1 MSGRFVFEGF
11 TVCNDDVEKC
21 RKFDVYVN
29 VFNGLVLSVEI
40 MYPRT
45 ILPAAPI
52 FTETQFVTLFPGGQD
67 IINNA
72 LESYPN

>member
-11 TVCNDDVEKC
+11 KICNDDPEQS
-21 RKFDVYVN
+21 RTFDVYVN
-29 VFNGLVLSVEI
+29 VFNGIVISVEI

-45 ILPAAPI
+45 VLPAGPI
-52 FTETQFVTLFPGGQD
+52 YTETQFLTLFPGGQD